1 MAQANPNNASATD
14 ITIAG
19 TTASA
24 PHVELPLSFSPV
36 TAPVNRS
43 GQVNPGGNS
52 GGVVPG
58 AGPGIQTPRALPQWL
73 QGFFGF
79 FNRQN
84 NVSLPVTA
92 GFTGGPVSTVPGI
105 LGGVQGFVLPPGVPN
120 SVQNRY

>member
-1 MAQANPNNASATD
+1 MAQANPNTRASATD
-14 ITIAG
+14 ITVAG
-19 TTASA
+19 TSA

-43 GQVNPGGNS
+43 GQVNPGGNP
-52 GGVVPG
+52 GGVPVS
-58 AGPGIQTPRALPQWL
+58 TPRALPQWA

-84 NVSLPVTA
+84 NVNLPATA
-92 GFTGGPVSTVPGI
+92 GFTGGPISTVPGI

-120 SVQNRY
+120 SVQSRY

>member
-1 MAQANPNNASATD
+1 MAQANPNARASATD

-36 TAPVNRS
+36 TAAPVNRS
-43 GQVNPGGNS
+43 GQVNPGGNPS
-52 GGVVPG
+52 GVPVS
-58 AGPGIQTPRALPQWL
+58 TPRALPQWL

-84 NVSLPVTA
+84 NVNLPVTA

-105 LGGVQGFVLPPGVPN
+105 LGGVQGFVLPPGAPN
-120 SVQNRY
+120 SVQSRY